1 VRRAS
6 PTRLIRVSAAA
17 CLRAALAAAG
27 FGRVGFIAFWA
38 AVAAML
44 ADPASAHTLTITQV
58 LVTFEQPGTVG
69 VKIDIDLTAAFQS
82 PEGYYAISVADPDAQ
97 RQAIDRV
104 LPNVLESLQLF
115 VGSER
120 LRPILQQFSFPRLS
134 QEDFMDPATDH
145 LTTLNFIAVLPASRE
160 ALKLVVPPGARVDYP
175 VALIVQIPSA
185 HISDTCWI
193 EDTSTESDP
202 FDWAGVAPQAGP
214 GGVAAQP
221 AAGAPPVGSAH
232 YPQAQDV
239 DSMPWTRQLPMYLHL
254 GFRHI
259 VPEGTDHI
267 LFVLGL
273 FFLGITWRKLLFQTT
288 TFTVA
293 HATTLYLST
302 CGIFSMPSKFVEPA
316 IALSIAFIALENVI
330 RPRLGIGRLAIVFGF
345 GLIHGLGFASSL
357 REVPFPKHQ
366 FLIALLG
373 FNFGVDFGQLFIILI
388 AFLAVGWFRNR
399 PWFRARVAIPCSLM
413 ITAVGLFWMVQRIVY
428 YRHLY

>member
-1 VRRAS
+1 MIA
-6 PTRLIRVSAAA
+6 LWAAA
-17 CLRAALAAAG
+17 AAA
-27 FGRVGFIAFWA
+27 V
-38 AVAAML
+38 
-44 ADPASAHTLTITQV
+44 PASAHTLTITQV
-58 LVTFEQPGTVG
+58 LVAFEQPGIVS
-69 VKIDIDLTAAFQS
+69 VKVDIDLTGAFQS
-82 PEGYYAISVADPDAQ
+82 PEGYYAISTAQPDAQ
-97 RQAIDRV
+97 RQAIERV

-115 VGSER
+115 VGNER

-134 QEDFMDPATDH
+134 QEDFLDPATDH
-145 LTTLNFIAVLPASRE
+145 FTTLNFIAVLPASRE
-160 ALKLVVPPGARVDYP
+160 PMKLVVPPGARVDYP
-175 VALIVQIPSA
+175 VAFIVQIPSA

-202 FDWAGVAPQAGP
+202 FDWAGVAPQV
-214 GGVAAQP
+214 GGAPKADQGGKPAQAATGTP
-221 AAGAPPVGSAH
+221 AAEGAAH
-232 YPQAQDV
+232 YPKVEDV

-293 HATTLYLST
+293 HATTLFLST
-302 CGIFSMPSKFVEPA
+302 MGIFSLPSKFVEPA
-316 IALSIAFIALENVI
+316 IALSISFIALENVF
-330 RPRLGIGRLAIVFGF
+330 RPRLGVGRLAIVFCF

-357 REVPFPKHQ
+357 AEVPFPKHQ
-366 FLIALLG
+366 FIIALLG

-399 PWFRARVAIPCSLM
+399 PWFRSRVAIPCSLT
-413 ITAVGLFWMVQRIVY
+413 ITAIGLFWMVQRIVY